1 MGASLS
7 FREVHKRFENT
18 RILTGF
24 SADFISGR
32 AYHIAGPNGSGK
44 STFLKL
50 ACGFLS
56 PDKGKVSFSMD
67 GKEADLDAWASS
79 TAFCAP
85 YIDLLEELTGREQL
99 IFHRKFTAVLDSV
112 HWEESLEASGL
123 NAALDKPIRLYSS
136 GMKQRLKLIL
146 AFMSRAPLLLLDE
159 PCSNLDEA
167 GRIFYGDLA
176 KRYVPDRL
184 VLVASNNM
192 PEEHFFCD
200 EVVYP
205 SGNGLQA

>member
-1 MGASLS
+1 MGAALS
-7 FREVHKRFENT
+7 FRDVHKRFENT

-24 SADFISGR
+24 SADFYAGR

-50 ACGFLS
+50 ACGYLS
-56 PDKGKVSFSMD
+56 PDKGSVSFSEN
-67 GKEADLDAWASS
+67 GKPAGPDAWASS

-99 IFHRKFTAVLDSV
+99 AFHRKFTSVLETS
-112 HWEESLEASGL
+112 HWDQALEASGL
-123 NAALDKPIRLYSS
+123 TSSLDKPIRLYSS

-146 AFMSRAPLLLLDE
+146 AFMSEAPLLLLDE
-159 PCSNLDEA
+159 PCSNLDEP
-167 GRIFYGDLA
+167 GRLFYASLA
-176 KRYVPDRL
+176 RRYASERL

-192 PEEHFFCD
+192 REEHFFCG
-200 EVVYP
+200 EVIYP
-205 SGNGLQA
+205 SGDNAQV